1 MCLSTRACCEAG
13 EQEVVAMHRNCYK
26 LMGRKRPRKGSS
38 KPQASSP
45 LGAVAWYGVG
55 LFLCLFVHATLSAIN
70 TQNQR
75 HNYRIERLTV
85 MLRMRHES
93 LLRILCA
100 VLSPA
105 HAEKVAQQLGMRRA
119 SVKDCEFVVM
129 RPMHAKGRTAA
140 KTAKATVTDAR
151 GAVRAAREEERRL
164 SMED

>member
-1 MCLSTRACCEAG
+1 MRCS
-13 EQEVVAMHRNCYK
+13 CYERVE
-26 LMGRKRPRKGSS
+26 RKRPRKSS
-38 KPQASSP
+38 IKSQTSSP
-45 LGAVAWYGVG
+45 FSAIAWYGVG

-75 HNYRIERLTV
+75 HNYRIERLTA

-100 VLSPA
+100 TLSPA
-105 HAEKVAQQLGMRRA
+105 HAEKVAQQLGMRKA

-129 RPMHAKGRTAA
+129 TQLHAEGKTAA
-140 KTAKATVTDAR
+140 KTTKAKATITDAR
-151 GAVRAAREEERRL
+151 GAVRAVHGGERRL